1 MSNFVVSS
9 LKYRPKDFES
19 VVGQS
24 HVTNTLKN
32 SISENK
38 IPSAILFCGP
48 RGVGKTSCARI
59 YAKEINKSSI
69 EKDENH
75 DYSFNIFEIDAAS
88 NNKTDD
94 IRDLIE
100 KVRIPPQIGKYK
112 VYIIDEVHMLS
123 KQAENAFLKTLE
135 EPPAHIVFILA
146 TTEKNKILPTILSR
160 CQIYDFNRIKEI
172 EICKAL
178 IKICKKEGFK
188 FDDEAI
194 SIISRK
200 SDGSLRDSLTI
211 LDRVVSYTNKNITTE
226 KTSSLLNI
234 LDNESFLKISE
245 NIINGDLIPVLTL
258 FNEICEKG
266 FNEKDFL
273 TGLASHFRN
282 ILISKSSESHMIF
295 ELNKN
300 MLESFSNQGE
310 IISNSEIIQKITIIE
325 SSIFKYN
332 QIENKKLLV
341 EITLMKICK
350 NLNENE
356 VLVEKKKDKIKI
368 VSKTSNLEK
377 ETPFNNN
384 RTNLNSD
391 KEGEQEQE
399 QEQEQEEGEEESD
412 LNDEISTAKNEYKE
426 TSALSLS
433 SLKLKKSA
441 LSQKEKERK
450 KQEVLSNTFD
460 NVSLNSVWKEYS
472 NNLEESGNNSLSS
485 LMEMNEPYVSD
496 NNKINFK
503 VPSKSNKKELDFEKE
518 KIIKYLKD
526 KLKNGNIILEIII
539 DKETNKEYFATPQE
553 KFEKLSKINPL
564 LNQFKKDLKLDL

>member
-19 VVGQS
+19 VVGQN

-69 EKDENH
+69 ENDENH

-100 KVRIPPQIGKYK
+100 KVRIPPQIGRYK

-135 EPPAHIVFILA
+135 EPPTHIVFILA

-160 CQIYDFNRIKEI
+160 CQIYDFNRIKED

-178 IKICKKEGFK
+178 IEICKKEDFK
-188 FDDEAI
+188 FEQEAI

-282 ILISKSSESHMIF
+282 ILISKSSESHIIF
-295 ELNKN
+295 EFNKN
-300 MLESFSNQGE
+300 MLDSFSNQGE
-310 IISNSEIIQKITIIE
+310 MISNSEIIEKITAIE
-325 SSIFKYN
+325 NSIFKYN

-350 NLNENE
+350 NLNESK
-356 VLVEKKKDKIKI
+356 VVVEKKKDKIKI
-368 VSKTSNLEK
+368 VSKSSNLGK
-377 ETPFNNN
+377 ETTVDNNIN
-384 RTNLNSD
+384 NLDSD
-391 KEGEQEQE
+391 KKQ
-399 QEQEQEEGEEESD
+399 EESD
-412 LNDEISTAKNEYKE
+412 LNNEISTVKNEYKE

-441 LSQKEKERK
+441 LSEKEKEK
-450 KQEVLSNTFD
+450 EKQEVLSNTFD
-460 NVSLNSVWKEYS
+460 NDSLNSAWKEYS
-472 NNLEESGNNSLSS
+472 SNLEKNGNNSLSS
-485 LMEMNEPYVSD
+485 LMEMNEPYIND
-496 NNKINFK
+496 NNNINFK

-539 DKETNKEYFATPQE
+539 DKETNKEYYATPQE
-553 KFEKLSKINPL
+553 KFEKLSEINPL

>member
-19 VVGQS
+19 VIGQN

-69 EKDENH
+69 ENDENH

-100 KVRIPPQIGKYK
+100 KVRIPPQIGRYK

-135 EPPAHIVFILA
+135 EPPTHIVFILA

-160 CQIYDFNRIKEI
+160 CQIYDFNRIKED

-178 IKICKKEGFK
+178 IEICKKEDFK
-188 FDDEAI
+188 FEEEAI

-282 ILISKSSESHMIF
+282 ILISKSSESHIIF
-295 ELNKN
+295 EFNKN
-300 MLESFSNQGE
+300 MLDSFSNQGE
-310 IISNSEIIQKITIIE
+310 MISNSEIIEKITAIE
-325 SSIFKYN
+325 NSIFKYN

-350 NLNENE
+350 NLNESK

-368 VSKTSNLEK
+368 VSKSSNLGK
-377 ETPFNNN
+377 ETTVDNNIN
-384 RTNLNSD
+384 NLDSD
-391 KEGEQEQE
+391 KKQ
-399 QEQEQEEGEEESD
+399 EESD
-412 LNDEISTAKNEYKE
+412 LNNEISTVKNEYKE

-441 LSQKEKERK
+441 LSEKEKEK
-450 KQEVLSNTFD
+450 EKQEVLSNTFD
-460 NVSLNSVWKEYS
+460 NVSLNSAWKEYS
-472 NNLEESGNNSLSS
+472 SNLEKNGNNSLSS
-485 LMEMNEPYVSD
+485 LMEMNEPYIND
-496 NNKINFK
+496 NNNINFK

-539 DKETNKEYFATPQE
+539 DKETNKEYYATPQE
-553 KFEKLSKINPL
+553 KFEKLSEINPL

>member
-19 VVGQS
+19 VVGQN

-69 EKDENH
+69 ENDENH

-100 KVRIPPQIGKYK
+100 KVRIPPQIGRYK

-160 CQIYDFNRIKEI
+160 CQIYDFNRIKED

-178 IKICKKEGFK
+178 IEICKKEDFK
-188 FDDEAI
+188 FEEEAI

-282 ILISKSSESHMIF
+282 ILISKSSESHIIF
-295 ELNKN
+295 EFNKN
-300 MLESFSNQGE
+300 MLDSFSNQGE
-310 IISNSEIIQKITIIE
+310 MISNSEIIEKITAIE
-325 SSIFKYN
+325 NSIFKYN

-350 NLNENE
+350 NLNESK

-368 VSKTSNLEK
+368 ASKSSNLGK
-377 ETPFNNN
+377 ETTVDNNIN
-384 RTNLNSD
+384 NLDSD
-391 KEGEQEQE
+391 KKQ
-399 QEQEQEEGEEESD
+399 EESD
-412 LNDEISTAKNEYKE
+412 LNNEISTVKNEYKE

-441 LSQKEKERK
+441 LSEKEKEK
-450 KQEVLSNTFD
+450 EKQEVLSNTFD
-460 NVSLNSVWKEYS
+460 NVSLNSAWKEYS
-472 NNLEESGNNSLSS
+472 SNLEKNGNNSLSS
-485 LMEMNEPYVSD
+485 LMEMNEPYIND
-496 NNKINFK
+496 NNNINFK
-503 VPSKSNKKELDFEKE
+503 VPSKSNKKEIDFEKE

-539 DKETNKEYFATPQE
+539 DKETNKEYYATPQE
-553 KFEKLSKINPL
+553 KFEKLSEINPL

>member
-19 VVGQS
+19 VVGQN

-69 EKDENH
+69 ENDENH

-100 KVRIPPQIGKYK
+100 KVRIPPQIGRYK

-135 EPPAHIVFILA
+135 EPPTHIVFILA

-160 CQIYDFNRIKEI
+160 CQIYDFNRIKED

-178 IKICKKEGFK
+178 IEICKKEDFK
-188 FDDEAI
+188 FEEEAI

-282 ILISKSSESHMIF
+282 ILISKSSESHIIF
-295 ELNKN
+295 EFNKN
-300 MLESFSNQGE
+300 MLDSFSNQGE
-310 IISNSEIIQKITIIE
+310 MISNSEIIEKITAIE
-325 SSIFKYN
+325 NSIFKYN

-350 NLNENE
+350 NLNESK

-368 VSKTSNLEK
+368 VSKSSNLGK
-377 ETPFNNN
+377 ETTVDNNIN
-384 RTNLNSD
+384 NLDSD
-391 KEGEQEQE
+391 KKQ
-399 QEQEQEEGEEESD
+399 EESD
-412 LNDEISTAKNEYKE
+412 LNNEISTVKNEYKE

-441 LSQKEKERK
+441 LSEKEKEK
-450 KQEVLSNTFD
+450 EKQEVLSNTFD
-460 NVSLNSVWKEYS
+460 NVSLNSAWKEYS
-472 NNLEESGNNSLSS
+472 SNLEKNGNNSLSS
-485 LMEMNEPYVSD
+485 LMEMNEPYIND

-539 DKETNKEYFATPQE
+539 DKETNKEYYATPQE
-553 KFEKLSKINPL
+553 KFEKLSEINPL

>member
-19 VVGQS
+19 VVGQN

-69 EKDENH
+69 ENDENH

-100 KVRIPPQIGKYK
+100 KVRIPPQIGRYK

-123 KQAENAFLKTLE
+123 KQAENAFLKTFE

-160 CQIYDFNRIKEI
+160 CQIYDFNRIKED

-178 IKICKKEGFK
+178 IEICKKEDFK
-188 FDDEAI
+188 FEEEAI

-282 ILISKSSESHMIF
+282 ILISKSSESHIIF
-295 ELNKN
+295 EFNKN
-300 MLESFSNQGE
+300 MLDSFSNQGE
-310 IISNSEIIQKITIIE
+310 MISNSEIIEKITAIE
-325 SSIFKYN
+325 NSIFKYN

-350 NLNENE
+350 NLNESK

-368 VSKTSNLEK
+368 ASKSSNLGK
-377 ETPFNNN
+377 ETTVDNNIN
-384 RTNLNSD
+384 NLDSD
-391 KEGEQEQE
+391 KKQ
-399 QEQEQEEGEEESD
+399 EESD
-412 LNDEISTAKNEYKE
+412 LNNEISTVKNEYKE

-441 LSQKEKERK
+441 LSEKEKEK
-450 KQEVLSNTFD
+450 EKQEVLSNTFD

-472 NNLEESGNNSLSS
+472 SNLEKNGNNSLSS
-485 LMEMNEPYVSD
+485 LMEMNEPYIND
-496 NNKINFK
+496 NNNINFK

-539 DKETNKEYFATPQE
+539 DKETNKEYYATPQE
-553 KFEKLSKINPL
+553 KFEKLSEINPL

>member
-19 VVGQS
+19 VVGQN

-69 EKDENH
+69 ENDENH

-100 KVRIPPQIGKYK
+100 KVRIPPQIGRYK

-135 EPPAHIVFILA
+135 EPPTHIVFILA

-160 CQIYDFNRIKEI
+160 CQIYDFNRIKED

-178 IKICKKEGFK
+178 IEICKKEDFK
-188 FDDEAI
+188 FEEEAI

-282 ILISKSSESHMIF
+282 ILISKSSESHIIF
-295 ELNKN
+295 EFNKN
-300 MLESFSNQGE
+300 MLDSFSNQGE
-310 IISNSEIIQKITIIE
+310 MISNSEIIEKITAIE
-325 SSIFKYN
+325 NSIFKYN

-350 NLNENE
+350 NLNESK
-356 VLVEKKKDKIKI
+356 VVVEKKKDKIKI
-368 VSKTSNLEK
+368 VSKSSNLGK
-377 ETPFNNN
+377 ETTVDNNIN
-384 RTNLNSD
+384 NLDSD
-391 KEGEQEQE
+391 KKQ
-399 QEQEQEEGEEESD
+399 EESD
-412 LNDEISTAKNEYKE
+412 LNNEISTVKNEYKE

-441 LSQKEKERK
+441 LSEKEKEK
-450 KQEVLSNTFD
+450 EKQEVLSNTFD
-460 NVSLNSVWKEYS
+460 NVSLNSAWKEYS
-472 NNLEESGNNSLSS
+472 SNLEKNGNNSLSS
-485 LMEMNEPYVSD
+485 LMEMNEPYIND
-496 NNKINFK
+496 NNNINFK

-539 DKETNKEYFATPQE
+539 DKETNKEYYATPQE
-553 KFEKLSKINPL
+553 KFEKLSEINPL

>member
-19 VVGQS
+19 VVGQN

-69 EKDENH
+69 ENDENH

-100 KVRIPPQIGKYK
+100 KVRIPPQIGRYK

-135 EPPAHIVFILA
+135 EPPTHIVFILA

-160 CQIYDFNRIKEI
+160 CQIYDFNRIKED

-178 IKICKKEGFK
+178 IEICKKEDFK
-188 FDDEAI
+188 FEEEAI

-245 NIINGDLIPVLTL
+245 YIINGDLIPVLTL

-282 ILISKSSESHMIF
+282 ILISKSSESHIIF
-295 ELNKN
+295 EFNKN
-300 MLESFSNQGE
+300 MLDSFSNQGE
-310 IISNSEIIQKITIIE
+310 MISNSEIIEKITAIE
-325 SSIFKYN
+325 NSIFKYN

-350 NLNENE
+350 NLNESK

-368 VSKTSNLEK
+368 VSKSSNLGK
-377 ETPFNNN
+377 ETTVDNNIN
-384 RTNLNSD
+384 NLDSD
-391 KEGEQEQE
+391 KKQ
-399 QEQEQEEGEEESD
+399 EESD
-412 LNDEISTAKNEYKE
+412 LNNEISTVKNEYKE

-441 LSQKEKERK
+441 LSEKEKEK
-450 KQEVLSNTFD
+450 EKQEVLSNTFD
-460 NVSLNSVWKEYS
+460 NVSLNSAWKEYS
-472 NNLEESGNNSLSS
+472 SNLEKNGNNSLSS
-485 LMEMNEPYVSD
+485 LMEMNEPYIND
-496 NNKINFK
+496 NNNINFK

-539 DKETNKEYFATPQE
+539 DKETNKEYYATPQE
-553 KFEKLSKINPL
+553 KFEKLSEINPL

>member
-19 VVGQS
+19 VVGQN

-69 EKDENH
+69 ENDENH

-100 KVRIPPQIGKYK
+100 KVRIPPQIGRYK

-135 EPPAHIVFILA
+135 EPPTHIVFILA

-160 CQIYDFNRIKEI
+160 CQIYDFNRIKED

-178 IKICKKEGFK
+178 IEICKKEDFK
-188 FDDEAI
+188 FEEEAI

-282 ILISKSSESHMIF
+282 ILISKSSESHIIF
-295 ELNKN
+295 EFNKN
-300 MLESFSNQGE
+300 MLDSFSNQGE
-310 IISNSEIIQKITIIE
+310 MISNSEIIEKITAIE
-325 SSIFKYN
+325 NSIFKYN

-350 NLNENE
+350 NLNESKD
-356 VLVEKKKDKIKI
+356 LVEKKKDKIKI
-368 VSKTSNLEK
+368 VSKSSNLVK
-377 ETPFNNN
+377 ETTVDNNIN
-384 RTNLNSD
+384 NLDSD
-391 KEGEQEQE
+391 KKQ
-399 QEQEQEEGEEESD
+399 EESD
-412 LNDEISTAKNEYKE
+412 LNNEISTVKNEYKE

-441 LSQKEKERK
+441 LSEKEKEK
-450 KQEVLSNTFD
+450 EKQEVLSNTFD
-460 NVSLNSVWKEYS
+460 NDSLNSAWKEYS
-472 NNLEESGNNSLSS
+472 SNLEKNGNNSLSS
-485 LMEMNEPYVSD
+485 LMEMNEPYIND
-496 NNKINFK
+496 NNNINFK

-539 DKETNKEYFATPQE
+539 DKETNKEYYATPQE
-553 KFEKLSKINPL
+553 KFEKLSEINPL

>member
-19 VVGQS
+19 VVGQN

-69 EKDENH
+69 ENDENH

-100 KVRIPPQIGKYK
+100 KVRIPPQIGRYK

-135 EPPAHIVFILA
+135 EPPTHIVFILA

-160 CQIYDFNRIKEI
+160 CQIYDFNRIKED

-178 IKICKKEGFK
+178 IEICKKEDFK
-188 FDDEAI
+188 FEEEAI

-282 ILISKSSESHMIF
+282 ILISKSSESHIIF
-295 ELNKN
+295 EFNKN
-300 MLESFSNQGE
+300 MLDSFSNQGE
-310 IISNSEIIQKITIIE
+310 MISNSEIIEKITTIE
-325 SSIFKYN
+325 NSIFKYN

-350 NLNENE
+350 NLNESK
-356 VLVEKKKDKIKI
+356 VLVEKKKDKVKI
-368 VSKTSNLEK
+368 VSKSSNLGK
-377 ETPFNNN
+377 ETTVDNNIN
-384 RTNLNSD
+384 NLDSD
-391 KEGEQEQE
+391 KK
-399 QEQEQEEGEEESD
+399 QEERD
-412 LNDEISTAKNEYKE
+412 LNNEISTVKNEYKE

-441 LSQKEKERK
+441 LSEKEKEK
-450 KQEVLSNTFD
+450 EKQEVLSNTFD
-460 NVSLNSVWKEYS
+460 NVSLNSAWKEYS
-472 NNLEESGNNSLSS
+472 SNLEKNGNNSLSS
-485 LMEMNEPYVSD
+485 LMEMNEPYINDD
-496 NNKINFK
+496 NNINFK

-539 DKETNKEYFATPQE
+539 DKETNKEYYATPQE
-553 KFEKLSKINPL
+553 KFEKLSEINPL

>member
-19 VVGQS
+19 VVGQN

-69 EKDENH
+69 ENDENH

-94 IRDLIE
+94 IRGLIE
-100 KVRIPPQIGKYK
+100 KVRIPPQIGRYK

-123 KQAENAFLKTLE
+123 KQAENAFLKTFE
-135 EPPAHIVFILA
+135 EPPTHIVFILA

-160 CQIYDFNRIKEI
+160 CQIYDFNRIKED

-178 IKICKKEGFK
+178 IEICKKEDFK
-188 FDDEAI
+188 FEEEAI

-282 ILISKSSESHMIF
+282 ILISKSSESHIIF
-295 ELNKN
+295 EFNKN
-300 MLESFSNQGE
+300 MLDSFSNQGE
-310 IISNSEIIQKITIIE
+310 IISNSEIIEKITTIE

-350 NLNENE
+350 NLNESK
-356 VLVEKKKDKIKI
+356 VIVEKKKDKIKI
-368 VSKTSNLEK
+368 VSKSSNLGKEK
-377 ETPFNNN
+377 TVDNNIN
-384 RTNLNSD
+384 NLDSD
-391 KEGEQEQE
+391 KKQ
-399 QEQEQEEGEEESD
+399 EESD
-412 LNDEISTAKNEYKE
+412 LNNEISTVKNEYKE

-433 SLKLKKSA
+433 SIKLKKSA
-441 LSQKEKERK
+441 LSEKEKEK
-450 KQEVLSNTFD
+450 EKQEVLSNTFD
-460 NVSLNSVWKEYS
+460 NVSLNSAWKEYS
-472 NNLEESGNNSLSS
+472 TNLEKNGNKSLSS
-485 LMEMNEPYVSD
+485 LMEMNEPYITD

-539 DKETNKEYFATPQE
+539 DKETNKEYYATPQE
-553 KFEKLSKINPL
+553 KFEKLSEINPL